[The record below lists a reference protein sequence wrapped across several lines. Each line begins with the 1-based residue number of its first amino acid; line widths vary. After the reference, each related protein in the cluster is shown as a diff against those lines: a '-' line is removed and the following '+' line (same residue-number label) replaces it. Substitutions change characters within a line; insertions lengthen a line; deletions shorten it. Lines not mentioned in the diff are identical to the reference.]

1 MTYVRADKVFPS
13 ELLLEMQKYVTDGLI
28 YVPKPAAKHKRW
40 GEASGE
46 RQRLEYRNN
55 EIKTAYKKARI
66 SFDALADMYGLSVET
81 VKKIVYRK

>member
-1 MTYVRADKVFPS
+1 MTYVRADKIFPS

-28 YVPKPAAKHKRW
+28 YVPKPTPTHRRW

-55 EIKTAYKKARI
+55 EIKAAYKKARV
-66 SFDALADMYGLSVET
+66 SFDALAEKYGLSVET
-81 VKKIVYRK
+81 VKQIVYRK

>member
-1 MTYVRADKVFPS
+1 MTYVRADKIFPS

-28 YVPKPAAKHKRW
+28 YVPKPKANHRRW

-46 RQRLEYRNN
+46 KQRLEYRNN
-55 EIKTAYKKARI
+55 EIKAAYKKAKI
-66 SFDALADMYGLSVET
+66 SFDALADKYGLAVET